1 MNLTPMRYKTF
12 VWPHNPKVY
21 EIEYKRKMAV
31 NKVPFGRYYLQ
42 DLGITRRVM
51 KGEGEFVG
59 EGAYDQ
65 FKELAALFYEN
76 SPGVLI
82 HPLWQTANAYFV
94 GLSLAQ
100 EPRADYV
107 KYSFE
112 FWECYDLYATEGTTV
127 TVSGTSASAGT
138 STAQSEDGSA
148 VWHTVV
154 KGETLWGLSQQY
166 GTTVSALLALNPD
179 ISNPNRIYVGQKVK
193 VMG

>member
-12 VWPHNPKVY
+12 AWPHNPRVY
-21 EIEYKRKMAV
+21 SIEYKRKMAV

-51 KGEGEFVG
+51 RGEGEFVG
-59 EGAYDQ
+59 PEAYDQ
-65 FKELAALFYEN
+65 FKALATLFYEN
-76 SPGVLI
+76 SPGILI

-127 TVSGTSASAGT
+127 IHAG
-138 STAQSEDGSA
+138 AQSGLSMSQESGGTA
-148 VWHTVV
+148 AWHTVV
-154 KGETLWGLSQQY
+154 KGETLWGVAQRY
-166 GTTVSALLALNPD
+166 GTTVAELLALNPD
-179 ISNPNRIYVGQKVK
+179 ISNPNRIFVGQKVQVK
-193 VMG
+193 G